1 MLKYSVLIIFLMLVG
16 RLVEQWLNLPLP
28 GTVIGMLLLF
38 LGLFINGEIPKE
50 LEKLAN
56 ILLSHLPLLFIP
68 VSVGIMRYFDLIEK
82 QVVLLF
88 LAISSSTFLTLIISG
103 WIMES
108 RLKK

>member
-1 MLKYSVLIIFLMLVG
+1 
-16 RLVEQWLNLPLP
+16 
-28 GTVIGMLLLF
+28 MLLLF
-38 LGLFINGEIPKE
+38 FGLLINGEIPKE

-56 ILLSHLPLLFIP
+56 RLLSHLPLLFIP
-68 VSVGIMRYFDLIEK
+68 VSVGIMRYFELIEK

-88 LAISSSTFLTLIISG
+88 LAISMSTFLTYVVSG